1 METPAGSKILDRLDN
16 SKAGRFYWLLTLLA
30 TIGGFLFGYDTTNIA
45 IVEVF
50 LPKSFISSATNPFI
64 TGYLFSGVSLGAAAG
79 ALIAASLIDRYG
91 RKSMLIFDAFLYT
104 LGAILSAASVDLVM
118 LLISR
123 TLIGIAVGADSA
135 IATSYISEWA
145 PKNRR
150 GSLGILQQW
159 MITVGILGA
168 YIIGLA
174 VLYGIP
180 ASAYTLDWRILLG
193 VAAVPAAIGLA
204 FRFIM
209 PESPRWLVNKGKY
222 KDAGH

>member
-1 METPAGSKILDRLDN
+1 
-16 SKAGRFYWLLTLLA
+16 
-30 TIGGFLFGYDTTNIA
+30 
-45 IVEVF
+45 
-50 LPKSFISSATNPFI
+50 
-64 TGYLFSGVSLGAAAG
+64 
-79 ALIAASLIDRYG
+79 
-91 RKSMLIFDAFLYT
+91 MLIFDAFLYT
-104 LGAILSAASVDLVM
+104 LGAILSAVSIDLGM

-150 GSLGILQQW
+150 GSMGILQQW
-159 MITVGILGA
+159 MLTVGILGA

-222 KDAGH
+222 KNKE